1 MIPIAV
7 RAGVPARSAA
17 SFTPS
22 NETVPIVAKA
32 IMMANDN
39 PISPTRFITNA
50 FFEAVA
56 YAGF

>member
-1 MIPIAV
+1 MMPIAV
-7 RAGVPARSAA
+7 SVGVPTRSTA

-22 NETVPIVAKA
+22 NETVPMVAKA
-32 IMMANDN
+32 IMIAIVR